1 MYTRIGR
8 TLVLLLL
15 LCGPALAAA
24 QQPRRVPLNRG
35 ADTNDWRAYYD
46 YGYEQLR
53 IHPSRSDSAFYW
65 ASRLA
70 PNRAEPLYGRWIAF
84 WLRNV
89 SIFVDYLIDRTPRE
103 EVARVVQADSFID
116 QALWRNPLLVRT
128 PELLIYDKLP
138 GDWSEDEWTQG
149 WLAFGDRQP
158 ERAAALWG
166 RLLKSH
172 PNKRPWVRYDR
183 AIVLAA
189 LQRYDSAIGE
199 LQVIVSQ
206 LDRMHRDSLVRVVDS
221 REYLL
226 YGIGILWLAVPNLDS
241 ASAAFQGALVANL
254 SYAPA
259 HEGLAEIAIA
269 RGDAATAAR
278 EYRLAVEL
286 LPHDVW
292 YRDRFGVA
300 LAQAG
305 ELRQAAAQFD
315 TATQQDPIFAD
326 AYYQW
331 GVTLDAAGDH
341 AAAVTALRAYI
352 ARAARSEEGRIAE
365 VQQRLA
371 NLGASH

>member
-1 MYTRIGR
+1 
-8 TLVLLLL
+8 LL
-15 LCGPALAAA
+15 LCATALASA
-24 QQPRRVPLNRG
+24 QQPGRLPLKQG

-53 IHPSRSDSAFYW
+53 IHPSRSDSAFSW

-89 SIFVDYLIDRTPRE
+89 SIFVDYLVDRTPRE
-103 EVARVVQADSFID
+103 EVARVVQADSFFNR
-116 QALWRNPLLVRT
+116 ALWRNPLLVRT

-166 RLLKSH
+166 RLLKTH
-172 PNKRPWVRYDR
+172 PAKRPWVRYDR

-199 LQVIVSQ
+199 LQVLVSQ
-206 LDRMHRDSLVRVVDS
+206 LDRLHRDSLVRVVDS

-226 YGIGILWLAVPNLDS
+226 YGIGILWLAVPDLDS

-269 RGDAATAAR
+269 RRDAATAAR
-278 EYRLAVEL
+278 EFRLAVEL
-286 LPHDVW
+286 LPRDIW

-315 TATQQDPIFAD
+315 TVTQQDPIFSD

-331 GVTLDAAGDH
+331 GLALDAAGDH
-341 AAAVTALRAYI
+341 AGAVTAFRAYL

-365 VQQRLA
+365 VQQRLV